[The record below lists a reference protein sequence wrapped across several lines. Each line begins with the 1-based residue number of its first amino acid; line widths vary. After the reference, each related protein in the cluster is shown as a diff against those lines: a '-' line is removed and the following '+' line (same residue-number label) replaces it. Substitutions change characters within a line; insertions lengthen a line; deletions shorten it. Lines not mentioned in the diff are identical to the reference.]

1 MKLDVELVRALS
13 SQDDSQRGDIRS
25 KLVREGAKSVPKLLV
40 ILESEDKRVTRDAR
54 RAAIR
59 LLGYIGDTRAVKP
72 LVRFLQGEYLS
83 LEKDAVWA
91 LGRIGDPDAI
101 PYLTSM
107 LKSIEKT
114 KRIQRE
120 WQSERGAIC
129 EALGRIGTERAIQIL
144 EERLVD
150 GRRVDR
156 DVALALGAT
165 FSRPRALY
173 VLERALADDTLKNPV
188 ALMRAISRSGG
199 ISAVRVLGG
208 VIVDGD
214 GYLDGNAQALRDSA
228 AEYIAL
234 DRACGMDYISWGR
247 QEHVQAISPLIEALG
262 NEHLYTRQKAAQS
275 LGVIGNRLAVHAL
288 SQALEDREAEVR
300 EAAYEALGKIGGG
313 RAIKALLEAV
323 PTEKACWAQVALAEA
338 LGRLGDARGVQ
349 ALARF
354 VGDSDKEVRQAVA
367 KAFGEI
373 GMESAVP
380 HLARLLADKKQDVA
394 VHAAV
399 SLGNIGG
406 RKAEKALESCKTES
420 PALKD
425 VIEAASWLAKGPYT
439 LKELESAL
447 QSSSAPIRKAAVVVL
462 SQRPSPKAI
471 KLLRRAAENTEDRW
485 FASQVRNVL
494 ERLTVEDAW

>member
-1 MKLDVELVRALS
+1 
-13 SQDDSQRGDIRS
+13 
-25 KLVREGAKSVPKLLV
+25 
-40 ILESEDKRVTRDAR
+40 
-54 RAAIR
+54 
-59 LLGYIGDTRAVKP
+59 
-72 LVRFLQGEYLS
+72 
-83 LEKDAVWA
+83 
-91 LGRIGDPDAI
+91 
-101 PYLTSM
+101 
-107 LKSIEKT
+107 
-114 KRIQRE
+114 
-120 WQSERGAIC
+120 
-129 EALGRIGTERAIQIL
+129 
-144 EERLVD
+144 
-150 GRRVDR
+150 
-156 DVALALGAT
+156 
-165 FSRPRALY
+165 
-173 VLERALADDTLKNPV
+173 
-188 ALMRAISRSGG
+188 
-199 ISAVRVLGG
+199 